1 MMKYG
6 VRHKIATTYHPQS
19 NGQVE
24 VSNRE
29 IKKILEKVVNPT
41 RKDWSL
47 HLHDSLWAYRTTYK
61 TPLGM
66 SPYRIVYGK
75 ACHLPLELEHKA
87 HWALKQLNWD
97 IHAAAEQRKLQLCEL
112 DELRLFSYENARIY
126 KERTKHWHDKH
137 IQHRQFNPGQL
148 VLLHNTRLRL
158 FPGKLK
164 SRWSGPF
171 KLLKFYPH
179 GAVDLL
185 DEQTGQEFKVNG
197 HRVKHYIHPAADCS
211 KEVLLLKEPSY

>member
-1 MMKYG
+1 M
-6 VRHKIATTYHPQS
+6 
-19 NGQVE
+19 
-24 VSNRE
+24 
-29 IKKILEKVVNPT
+29 
-41 RKDWSL
+41 KDWSL
-47 HLHDSLWAYRTTYK
+47 HLHDSLWAYRTAYK

-66 SPYRIVYGK
+66 SPYRIVYSK

-87 HWALKQLNWD
+87 HWALKKLNWD
-97 IHAAAEQRKLQLCEL
+97 MHAAAEQRKLQLCEL

-137 IQHRQFNPGQL
+137 IQHRQFTPGQL

-158 FPGKLK
+158 FTGKLK

-179 GAVDLL
+179 GTVDLL
-185 DEQTGQEFKVNG
+185 DEQTSHEFKVNG
-197 HRVKHYIHPAADCS
+197 HMVKY
-211 KEVLLLKEPSY
+211 